1 MSNLNNLILEK
12 NIKALIFDMDGVI
25 TRTASLHAE
34 AWKKMCDAFLR
45 QRSEQDGKQYEPFD
59 YTEDYRQY
67 VDGMPRQDGVRNFF
81 MSRGIDLPQGDPSNQ
96 SEEGTVI
103 SLGNLKNF
111 YFQELLKLNGV
122 VVFEDAVNW
131 IKAQKEKGM
140 HVAVISAS
148 KNSPDILRRAGLDK
162 LFEVRVDGLVS
173 AELKLNGKPE
183 PDIFLEAAK
192 RLRVQ
197 PQETAI
203 FEDAWAG
210 VAAGKAGGFALVIGV
225 DRGSNQKM
233 LEENGADIVINSFP
247 E

>member
-67 VDGMPRQDGVRNFF
+67 VDGMQRQEGVRNFF
-81 MSRGIDLPQGDPSNQ
+81 LSRGIELPQGNPDDP

-103 SLGNLKNF
+103 SLGNLKNY
-111 YFQELLKLNGV
+111 YFQELLRLNGV
-122 VVFEDAVNW
+122 VVFDDAINW
-131 IKAQKEKGM
+131 IKAQKEQGM
-140 HVAVISAS
+140 RVAVISAS
-148 KNSPDILRRAGLDK
+148 KNSPDILKRAGLDK

-173 AELKLNGKPE
+173 AELKLNGKPA

-192 RLRVQ
+192 RLNVQ

-210 VAAGKAGGFALVIGV
+210 VAAGKAGGFALVVGV
-225 DRGSNQKM
+225 DRGANQQM
-233 LEENGADIVINSFP
+233 LEDNGADVVINSFP
-247 E
+247 A